1 MEIKQPFW
9 KRTGA
14 ALAAMLIL
22 IVGIGLTGTPAA
34 RSTRRHPSRPWNSFS
49 WKMPPLSLLTART
62 DSAGKGTGR

>member
-22 IVGIGLTGTPAA
+22 IVGIGLTGTGRMP
-34 RSTRRHPSRPWNSFS
+34 RRHPSRPWNSFS